1 MELEGAAGF
10 AREGVGIAQIPQ
22 ISAFAT
28 VVTNLARESQMLFIK
43 LDGALCLPQ
52 NSGLGCPTPCLAPF
66 APATARQ
73 R

>member
-28 VVTNLARESQMLFIK
+28 SVTKLARGWRVESP
-43 LDGALCLPQ
+43 PQ
-52 NSGLGCPTPCLAPF
+52 
-66 APATARQ
+66 
-73 R
+73 